1 MVREDLGDERK
12 GPGEKI
18 VQTSDKCLSGLD
30 EMAIQVQKKITH
42 QKKRA
47 LEAHATHLDN
57 TGFSGHCRQATKG
70 LSGLRNGWEH
80 PRQAVEAHL
89 GVLEAVGRA
98 EKLVCDLFPNMEC

>member
-1 MVREDLGDERK
+1 M
-12 GPGEKI
+12 
-18 VQTSDKCLSGLD
+18 
-30 EMAIQVQKKITH
+30 H

-57 TGFSGHCRQATKG
+57 TGFSGHCIQATKG

-80 PRQAVEAHL
+80 PRRAVEAHL

-98 EKLVCDLFPNMEC
+98 EKLICDLFPNMEC